1 MECFWKSQEKI
12 NCVSFRYVSCFA
24 PSSGMRCRPL
34 RVNARPAS
42 LPFFGCG
49 SFIGMLLMKFISIF
63 SHFESCVQKT
73 GPPKKKPLRLHIWA
87 VTSSWRRCCYA
98 ILFFEKIILKI
109 LALMLLNKVACR
121 TTRVLDKNDCP
132 LFGLVHDQFSN
143 ASVINVRWGFSYL
156 GKEAN
161 R

>member
-1 MECFWKSQEKI
+1 
-12 NCVSFRYVSCFA
+12 
-24 PSSGMRCRPL
+24 
-34 RVNARPAS
+34 
-42 LPFFGCG
+42 
-49 SFIGMLLMKFISIF
+49 
-63 SHFESCVQKT
+63 
-73 GPPKKKPLRLHIWA
+73 
-87 VTSSWRRCCYA
+87 
-98 ILFFEKIILKI
+98 
-109 LALMLLNKVACR
+109 MLLNKVACR